1 MIKVVNGIEKVLG
14 MNDFLVNKLS
24 DRLGLIEF
32 NEYTNPKKKAKDVN
46 GNEFDYYVFAVKCTN
61 HFNNKQITVS
71 VSYETAN
78 KVVLDSLVRK
88 QKENPLEKVFIDFE
102 DVVVG
107 HYVSGGNGF
116 AQLVQS
122 YKAETVKEVDI
133 KEVEKIVQSMKQVA
147 DPVAQMQQEQQ
158 KK

>member
-1 MIKVVNGIEKVLG
+1 
-14 MNDFLVNKLS
+14 MNIL
-24 DRLGLIEF
+24 
-32 NEYTNPKKKAKDVN
+32 
-46 GNEFDYYVFAVKCTN
+46 KCVW
-61 HFNNKQITVS
+61 HFNNKQITVN
-71 VSYETAN
+71 VTATGPN
-78 KVVLDSLVRK
+78 KGLLDVLTHK
-88 QKENPLEKVFIDFE
+88 MNNNPLGKVFVDFE

-133 KEVEKIVQSMKQVA
+133 KEVEKIVQSMKQVV
-147 DPVAQMQQEQQ
+147 DPVVQMQQEQQ

>member
-1 MIKVVNGIEKVLG
+1 M
-14 MNDFLVNKLS
+14 
-24 DRLGLIEF
+24 
-32 NEYTNPKKKAKDVN
+32 
-46 GNEFDYYVFAVKCTN
+46 
-61 HFNNKQITVS
+61 
-71 VSYETAN
+71 
-78 KVVLDSLVRK
+78 
-88 QKENPLEKVFIDFE
+88 
-102 DVVVG
+102 
-107 HYVSGGNGF
+107 SGGNGF

>member
-1 MIKVVNGIEKVLG
+1 MLKIVNTIERELALT
-14 MNDFLVNKLS
+14 DFVVNKLS
-24 DRLGLIEF
+24 ERLLIMEF
-32 NEYTNPKKKAKDVN
+32 NGYAPSEKSAKVDGRDTKYN
-46 GNEFDYYVFAVKCTN
+46 VFAVKCTN
-61 HFNNKQITVS
+61 HFNNKQITVN
-71 VSYETAN
+71 VTATG
-78 KVVLDSLVRK
+78 
-88 QKENPLEKVFIDFE
+88 P
-102 DVVVG
+102 
-107 HYVSGGNGF
+107 NGF

>member
-1 MIKVVNGIEKVLG
+1 MLKIVNTIERELALT
-14 MNDFLVNKLS
+14 DFVVNKLS
-24 DRLGLIEF
+24 ERLLIMEF
-32 NEYTNPKKKAKDVN
+32 NGYAPSEKSAKVDGRDTKYN
-46 GNEFDYYVFAVKCTN
+46 VFAVKCTN
-61 HFNNKQITVS
+61 HFNNKQIIVN
-71 VSYETAN
+71 VTATGPN
-78 KVVLDSLVRK
+78 KGLLDVLTHK
-88 QKENPLEKVFIDFE
+88 MNNNPLGKVFVDFE